1 VRLLNTPSP
10 LMMRA
15 VGLAV
20 AALLLVSCGETGGA
34 ERPTASST
42 RTPNALPSP
51 TATLPNPTRSPE
63 REDSSSASEPE
74 SERVPTRTPERPEAS
89 SPAQTEPEDTKSSER
104 EETSAPTQ
112 PEPEDTKSS
121 EREETSAPT
130 QPERTVTRT
139 QTSTATQSAPA
150 AVPSPTTSPSVAPTS
165 TETDGAPSWLWWV
178 LGALVLALA
187 VGIPLLVR
195 SRHRQAWRDDLASA
209 EDEVAWFAR
218 VLIPQLRQQPS
229 FAEVAGGWNVAETR
243 VIAVEDRLTALEP
256 SAPDE
261 AAVTRVRTLR
271 DAVRTARTDIQT
283 LLASGQPGAT
293 PQDLDAVATHLE
305 QALNPPN
312 PTDGTDTL
320 S

>member
-1 VRLLNTPSP
+1 
-10 LMMRA
+10 
-15 VGLAV
+15 
-20 AALLLVSCGETGGA
+20 
-34 ERPTASST
+34 
-42 RTPNALPSP
+42 
-51 TATLPNPTRSPE
+51 
-63 REDSSSASEPE
+63 
-74 SERVPTRTPERPEAS
+74 
-89 SPAQTEPEDTKSSER
+89 
-104 EETSAPTQ
+104 
-112 PEPEDTKSS
+112 
-121 EREETSAPT
+121 
-130 QPERTVTRT
+130 
-139 QTSTATQSAPA
+139 
-150 AVPSPTTSPSVAPTS
+150 
-165 TETDGAPSWLWWV
+165 LWWV

-218 VLIPQLRQQPS
+218 VLIPQPRQQPS
-229 FAEVAGGWNVAETR
+229 LAEVAGGWNVAETR